1 MRLYNFLRANKVLAV
16 LLIGIFVF
24 VGCCG
29 WEYSLNK
36 ALQSRYNNYND
47 GFIVEET

>member
-1 MRLYNFLRANKVLAV
+1 MRVYNFLRANKVLLF

-24 VGCCG
+24 MGCFG

-47 GFIVEET
+47 SLIVEET

>member
-1 MRLYNFLRANKVLAV
+1 MRVYSFLSTNKVLAV
-16 LLIGIFVF
+16 LLIGMFVF
-24 VGCCG
+24 MGCFG

-47 GFIVEET
+47 SLIVEET